1 MMWSDAEKELL
12 LELYPD
18 HTTKELCEIL
28 HKSSGQVR
36 GMKERLGLNYKIDVF
51 SKDEID
57 EIERYY
63 RSNQGIIDLNYLSEK
78 LSRPKTSI
86 SRAARRMGLT
96 RQDRPLSESVKHSLH
111 ITNEYFRDTE
121 EYKNNI
127 YPRQV
132 ALLSYYAKNEHP
144 KGMLGKHHTDA
155 TRTQMSKSRKALWA
169 DMSDDERNNLIAN
182 MKSGRI
188 QHGAY
193 HSSSNTYSR
202 CHGGFRKDLG
212 CYFRSSW
219 EANVA
224 RILTFLELEWTY
236 EPQRFVFQDS
246 VDGIMSYCPD
256 FHLGEID
263 VWIEVK
269 GWMDER
275 SKIRL
280 QKFEKEYP
288 SEFSKL
294 LLIDEDI
301 YKNLVSLFSDLISEL
316 E

>member
-1 MMWSDAEKELL
+1 MWSDAEKELL

-36 GMKERLGLNYKIDVF
+36 GIKERLGLNYKLDVF
-51 SKDEID
+51 SNEEID
-57 EIERYY
+57 EIEQYY
-63 RSNQGIIDLNYLSEK
+63 RFNNGVIDLNYLSEK
-78 LSRPKTSI
+78 INRPKTSI
-86 SRAARRMGLT
+86 SRAAGRMGLT
-96 RQDRPLSESVKHSLH
+96 RRDRPLSESVKRSLH
-111 ITNEYFRDTE
+111 TTNERLRGTE
-121 EYKNNI
+121 RYKDKI
-127 YPRQV
+127 YPEQV

-144 KGMLGKHHTDA
+144 KGMLGKHHTDE
-155 TRTQMSKSRKALWA
+155 TRAQMSKSHKALWA
-169 DMSDDERNNLIAN
+169 EMSEDERNNLIAN
-182 MKSGRI
+182 MKAGRI

-202 CHGGFRKDLG
+202 CHGGFREDLR

-224 RILTFLELEWTY
+224 RILSFLEIEWAY

-246 VDGIMSYCPD
+246 GDGVMSYCPD

-269 GWMDER
+269 GWMDVQ
-275 SKIRL
+275 SKTRL

-294 LLIDEDI
+294 LLIDEDA
-301 YKNLVSLFSDLISEL
+301 YKYLVSLFSDLINEL